1 MMKNAFITGA
11 ASGIGHATAETLY
24 AQGWSLGLADINEQA
39 LKEMTLGWD
48 EQRVHC
54 YALDVTNPEQ
64 CAAIIGEFTGRH
76 NKQLRLLFNSADI
89 LQIDRFEDISSQRHQ
104 QILNINVMGTIHCC
118 QAAFPYL
125 RHTSGAQV
133 INMSSA
139 SATYGIPRLASYSAS
154 KFAISGLTEALELEW
169 EEYGIR
175 VCDVMPPFVS
185 TPMLNEQASGA
196 PVLNTLGVH
205 LNAEDVARTILQQI
219 EQPKTHRAVSLQF
232 ALIHTASQLLP
243 RAVTRTII
251 RLLNKG

>member
-1 MMKNAFITGA
+1 MNETARR
-11 ASGIGHATAETLY
+11 ATAAELEGCWY
-24 AQGWSLGLADINEQA
+24 
-39 LKEMTLGWD
+39 
-48 EQRVHC
+48 RP
-54 YALDVTNPEQ
+54 LDVTDDLACQHADRDFASAGGLDVLFN
-64 CAAIIGEFTGRH
+64 CAGILQMGQFENISAARHKAII
-76 NKQLRLLFNSADI
+76 D
-89 LQIDRFEDISSQRHQ
+89 
-104 QILNINVMGTIHCC
+104 INVTGLMNMSL
-118 QAAFPYL
+118 AAHPFL
-125 RHTSGAQV
+125 LESRNAVV

-196 PVLNTLGVH
+196 PVLDKLGVH

-232 ALIHTASQLLP
+232 ALTYAASQLLP
-243 RAVTRTII
+243 RAVTRAII
-251 RLLNKG
+251 RFLNKG

>member
-1 MMKNAFITGA
+1 MNETARR
-11 ASGIGHATAETLY
+11 ATAAELEGCWY
-24 AQGWSLGLADINEQA
+24 
-39 LKEMTLGWD
+39 
-48 EQRVHC
+48 RP
-54 YALDVTNPEQ
+54 LDVTDDIACQHAARDFASAGGLDVLFN
-64 CAAIIGEFTGRH
+64 CAGILQMGQFENISAARHKAII
-76 NKQLRLLFNSADI
+76 D
-89 LQIDRFEDISSQRHQ
+89 
-104 QILNINVMGTIHCC
+104 INVTGLMNMSL
-118 QAAFPYL
+118 AAHPFL
-125 RHTSGAQV
+125 LESRNAVV

-196 PVLNTLGVH
+196 PVLDKLGVH

-232 ALIHTASQLLP
+232 ALTYAASQLLP
-243 RAVTRTII
+243 RAVTRAII
-251 RLLNKG
+251 RFLNKG

>member
-11 ASGIGHATAETLY
+11 ASGIGRATAETLY
-24 AQGWSLGLADINEQA
+24 AQGWNLGLADINEQA

-54 YALDVTNPEQ
+54 YALDVTKPEQ
-64 CAAIIGEFTGRH
+64 CTAVIGEFAVQH
-76 NKQLRLLFNSADI
+76 DKQLRLLFNSAGI
-89 LQIDRFEDISSQRHQ
+89 LQIDRFEDVSSQRHQ
-104 QILNINVMGTIHCC
+104 QIFDINVMGTIHCC

-196 PVLNTLGVH
+196 PVLDKLGVH

-232 ALIHTASQLLP
+232 ALTYAASQLLP
-243 RAVTRTII
+243 RAVTRAII
-251 RLLNKG
+251 RFLNKG